1 MTRLDYLHYDVFTDR
16 RFEGNQ
22 LAVFPDGRG
31 LDPAMM
37 QTIAREMNF
46 SETTFILPKEREG
59 TDVRMRIFTP
69 GVELPMAG
77 HPTIGSTFALA
88 HLGVIA
94 RGSDRFVF
102 ELGVGPTPVE
112 LSWNDEGLSFAWM
125 DQRPPEVRTPAMSAD
140 DIIRAVGVD
149 ASAHYDDGPAGGRDF
164 LRGAVHDAATEDPSG
179 GRCRG
184 AGHGRAQSPAQ
195 RVRQPAHRRPGV
207 HDRSHRAGHH
217 RLQPHVRTRA
227 GRPRGSRDGQRGRP
241 ARLLPR
247 DARTG
252 EGRRT
257 ARDGQLAGRADG
269 PTEPHLHCH
278 RARRRGTR
286 SRGCRWEGRPC
297 WWQRESCRFSEYRA

>member
-1 MTRLDYLHYDVFTDR
+1 MFTDR

-31 LDPAMM
+31 LDPATM

-46 SETTFILPKEREG
+46 SESTFILPKEREG

-94 RGSDRFVF
+94 RASEHFVF

-125 DQRPPEVRTPAMSAD
+125 DQRPPEVRTPAMSVD

-149 ASAHYDDGPAGGRDF
+149 ASAHYRRRACPRKRFPAG
-164 LRGAVHDAATEDPSG
+164 
-179 GRCRG
+179 CR
-184 AGHGRAQSPAQ
+184 S
-195 RVRQPAHRRPGV
+195 
-207 HDRSHRAGHH
+207 
-217 RLQPHVRTRA
+217 
-227 GRPRGSRDGQRGRP
+227 
-241 ARLLPR
+241 
-247 DARTG
+247 
-252 EGRRT
+252 
-257 ARDGQLAGRADG
+257 
-269 PTEPHLHCH
+269 
-278 RARRRGTR
+278 
-286 SRGCRWEGRPC
+286 
-297 WWQRESCRFSEYRA
+297 

>member
-31 LDPAMM
+31 LDPVMM

-59 TDVRMRIFTP
+59 TDIRMRIFTP

-112 LSWNDEGLSFAWM
+112 LSWNGEGLSFAWM

-149 ASAHYDDGPAGGRDF
+149 ASAHFDTGLPAEEISCGVPFMMLPLKNRAAVDAAVPDMGALNRLRSAFSNPHIGVLVFTTEATEPGVTAYSRMFGPGLGVPEDPATGSAAGPLGCYLATHGLVKGDGLRDMVNWQGVRMGRPSRIFIAIGRDAAGEIT
-164 LRGAVHDAATEDPSG
+164 RVQVGGKAVLVA
-179 GRCRG
+179 
-184 AGHGRAQSPAQ
+184 
-195 RVRQPAHRRPGV
+195 
-207 HDRSHRAGHH
+207 
-217 RLQPHVRTRA
+217 
-227 GRPRGSRDGQRGRP
+227 
-241 ARLLPR
+241 
-247 DARTG
+247 
-252 EGRRT
+252 EGR
-257 ARDGQLAGRADG
+257 LS
-269 PTEPHLHCH
+269 L
-278 RARRRGTR
+278 
-286 SRGCRWEGRPC
+286 
-297 WWQRESCRFSEYRA
+297 

>member
-149 ASAHYDDGPAGGRDF
+149 ASAHFDTGLPAEEISCGVPFMMLPLKTRAAVDAAVPDMGALNRLRSAFPNPHIGVLVFTTEATEPGITAYSRMFGPGLGVPEDPATGSAAGPLGCYLATHGLVKGDGLREMVNWQGVRMGRPSRIFIAIGRDAA
-164 LRGAVHDAATEDPSG
+164 GAITRVQVG
-179 GRCRG
+179 GK
-184 AGHGRAQSPAQ
+184 AVLVA
-195 RVRQPAHRRPGV
+195 
-207 HDRSHRAGHH
+207 
-217 RLQPHVRTRA
+217 
-227 GRPRGSRDGQRGRP
+227 
-241 ARLLPR
+241 
-247 DARTG
+247 
-252 EGRRT
+252 EGK
-257 ARDGQLAGRADG
+257 LS
-269 PTEPHLHCH
+269 L
-278 RARRRGTR
+278 
-286 SRGCRWEGRPC
+286 
-297 WWQRESCRFSEYRA
+297 